1 MALKEDFMKN
11 KKATSIM
18 IGIVILLVILGVY
31 YYVTLPAINI
41 HCKGFW
47 YSIIFLL
54 AAATIVFGYI
64 RLRHVDI
71 FKGYNKNQVDP
82 KQLKLAFSSKAFKTC
97 FILTILVIAVYGIGY
112 LLSSPIINA
121 KKYRELIKIE
131 DSDFKQDIKQISY
144 NEIPSLDKDSAKLL
158 GTRKMGNMVEYVS
171 QFEVS
176 DDYTQIN
183 YQDTP
188 VRVSPLEY
196 GNVFKWFTNH
206 SDGIP
211 AYIKIDMAT
220 QNVECIKLE
229 QGMQYTKSDH
239 FGRNIY
245 RYIRFKYPTYIFDE
259 LSFEIDEN
267 GTPYWIC
274 PVKDYTIGLFGGET
288 ISNAVLVNAV
298 TGETT
303 DYKID
308 EVPSWVDH
316 VFSADL
322 LISYYDYNGTL
333 KNGYLNSLFS
343 QKGCLKTTDGYNY
356 IALDDDVWVYTGV
369 TSVGQDASNVGFVLM
384 NQRTAQTKYYAIS
397 GAEEHSAMESAEG
410 KVQQMQY
417 TATFPLLLNIAGEPT
432 YFIALKD
439 GAGLVKQYAM
449 VNISKYTIV
458 AIGDSITDCEKSY
471 CNLLKSNNISS
482 QSSEENQKTGVI
494 KKMVNTVIEG
504 NSHCYVMFENDDDI
518 YDFPLTD
525 FVSII
530 KYNVGDTIK
539 ITFTEGTNL
548 NVVTSIE

>member
-1 MALKEDFMKN
+1 MKN
-11 KKATSIM
+11 KKVTSIVS
-18 IGIVILLVILGVY
+18 GLILLLVVLGVY

-47 YSIIFLL
+47 TSIIFLL
-54 AAATIVFGYI
+54 VAATIIFGFL
-64 RLRHVDI
+64 RLRTVNI
-71 FKGYNKNQVDP
+71 FKGHKRDQIDP
-82 KQLKLAFSSKAFKTC
+82 SQLKHAFDSKAFKLFFT
-97 FILTILVIAVYGIGY
+97 LTILVILIYGVGY

-121 KKYRELIKIE
+121 KKYRELITIQNSSFT
-131 DSDFKQDIKQISY
+131 DDIKQISY
-144 NEIPSLDKDSAKLL
+144 NEIPSLDKESAQLL

-183 YQDTP
+183 YKDSP

-196 GNVFKWFTNH
+196 GNVFKWFSNA
-206 SDGIP
+206 SSGIP
-211 AYIKIDMAT
+211 AYIRIDMAT
-220 QNVECIKLE
+220 QNVECVKLE
-229 QGMQYTKSDH
+229 QGMKYTKSDH

-245 RYIRFKYPTYIFDE
+245 RYIRFKFPTYIFDE
-259 LSFEIDEN
+259 LSFEIDDN

-288 ISNAVLVNAV
+288 IRNAVLVNAV

-303 DYKID
+303 DYPID
-308 EVPSWVDH
+308 QVPSWVDH

-322 LISYYDYNGTL
+322 LISYYNYNGTL
-333 KNGYLNSLFS
+333 INGYINSLFS

-356 IALDDDVWVYTGV
+356 IALNDDVWVYTGV

-384 NQRTAQTKYYAIS
+384 NQRTAETKYYSIA

-417 TATFPLLLNIAGEPT
+417 KATFPLLLNIAGEPT

-458 AIGDSITDCEKSY
+458 SIGDSITECEKSY
-471 CNLLKSNNISS
+471 RNLLKSNNITNDSS
-482 QSSEENQKTGVI
+482 GGDKEKTGI
-494 KKMVNTVIEG
+494 ISKMVNTVIEG
-504 NSHCYVMFENDDDI
+504 NSHYYVMFEGDEAI
-518 YDFPLTD
+518 YDFNLNDMIT
-525 FVSII
+525 II
-530 KYNVGDTIK
+530 KYNVGDSIK
-539 ITFTEGTNL
+539 ISYTEGTTY
-548 NVVTSIE
+548 NVVHSISE